1 MANALHSQQPATHP
15 CFLSGVVS
23 ATLPTGWV
31 ELLLRAGGCSGP
43 EMPGRQTG
51 PWAFGHLLPGT
62 PEAGR
67 PCPALASAWATRPGR
82 WSGAQ
87 RSALQV
93 QGLGG
98 RRWGTL
104 GPSYRGAGSRAPWA
118 ASPGV
123 ALGAEGAQLAAV
135 SLRKG
140 PEVPRTEGILQRTGI
155 LQRGGHSTPS
165 PGHGRGLV
173 GFKVKSRITKLN
185 VRKSKAFKF
194 D

>member
-62 PEAGR
+62 PEASR

-123 ALGAEGAQLAAV
+123 ALGAEGTQLAAV

-155 LQRGGHSTPS
+155 DLMLLLSSEARDKTVCQQ
-165 PGHGRGLV
+165 
-173 GFKVKSRITKLN
+173 
-185 VRKSKAFKF
+185 
-194 D
+194 

>member
-1 MANALHSQQPATHP
+1 M
-15 CFLSGVVS
+15 
-23 ATLPTGWV
+23 

-43 EMPGRQTG
+43 ETPGRQTG
-51 PWAFGHLLPGT
+51 PWAFGHLLPGP

-67 PCPALASAWATRPGR
+67 PCLAPASAWATRPGWR
-82 WSGAQ
+82 SGAQ
-87 RSALQV
+87 RSARQV

-98 RRWGTL
+98 RRWGTP

-118 ASPGV
+118 ASLGV

-140 PEVPRTEGILQRTGI
+140 PDVPRTEGILQRTG
-155 LQRGGHSTPS
+155 LLLRGGHSTPS
-165 PGHGRGLV
+165 PGHSRGLV
-173 GFKVKSRITKLN
+173 GFKLKSRITKLN